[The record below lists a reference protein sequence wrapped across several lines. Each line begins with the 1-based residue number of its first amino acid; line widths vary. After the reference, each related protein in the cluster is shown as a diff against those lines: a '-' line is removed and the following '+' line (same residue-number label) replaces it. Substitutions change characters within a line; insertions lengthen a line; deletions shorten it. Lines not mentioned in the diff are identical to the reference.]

1 MGGVKTKRMLAA
13 AATGCLRQHD
23 AAHTKLRK
31 TAGKAGQKATGAE
44 EMARSLASR
53 RRTAVGVRYVGAGF
67 DDVMRDGVAHKD
79 KWATN
84 DVRLYTR
91 GEDSKC
97 ATCRGTQELI
107 KVKWRNKLHN

>member
-1 MGGVKTKRMLAA
+1 MLAP
-13 AATGCLRQHD
+13 AATGCLMQHD

-31 TAGKAGQKATGAE
+31 TAVKGQKATGAE
-44 EMARSLASR
+44 EKARSLASR
-53 RRTAVGVRYVGAGF
+53 RRIAAGVRYVGAGF
-67 DDVMRDGVAHKD
+67 EYVMRDGVAHKD

-91 GEDSKC
+91 DEDSKC

-107 KVKWRNKLHN
+107 KVKWRKKLHN